1 MEWGAVGVGH
11 GVKERAIDV
20 VANRFLLEGRPLYMA
35 DSQTYILPAYRK
47 FADVHRTT
55 GWLVSGDSRSKVKV
69 DMTIRGS
76 ESKVKVSMATGMT
89 RKHLESRTVY
99 IYHTLVHS

>member
-1 MEWGAVGVGH
+1 ML
-11 GVKERAIDV
+11 KRRAIDV

-55 GWLVSGDSRSKVKV
+55 GWLVSEDPRSKVKV
-69 DMTIRGS
+69 GMTIRGS
-76 ESKVKVSMATGMT
+76 EKQG
-89 RKHLESRTVY
+89 
-99 IYHTLVHS
+99 